1 MIQNALAGK
10 PLPVYGDGRNVRDW
24 LHVEDHCRA
33 IDVVVRRATPGTTYT
48 VGGHNELTN
57 IDLVR
62 TLCRLLDELRPSG
75 RAGGYAELITFV
87 ADRPGH
93 DHRYA
98 IDAAR
103 IQADLGWT
111 PSHTVES
118 GMRATVRWY
127 LDHQDWVKAIAARTT
142 TGQRLGLGR

>member
-1 MIQNALAGK
+1 M
-10 PLPVYGDGRNVRDW
+10 
-24 LHVEDHCRA
+24 
-33 IDVVVRRATPGTTYT
+33 
-48 VGGHNELTN
+48 
-57 IDLVR
+57 R

-75 RAGGYAELITFV
+75 RTGGYAGLITFV
-87 ADRPGH
+87 TDRPGH

-127 LDHQDWVKAIAARTT
+127 LDHRDWVSAIAARTT